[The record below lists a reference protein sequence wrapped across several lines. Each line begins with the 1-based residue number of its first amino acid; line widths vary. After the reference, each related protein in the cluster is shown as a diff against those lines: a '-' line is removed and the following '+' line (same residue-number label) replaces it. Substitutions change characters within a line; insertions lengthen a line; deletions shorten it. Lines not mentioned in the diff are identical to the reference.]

1 MKYLA
6 GKVTRFHTNTT
17 LQGQTLADHQWGTA
31 VLMQYLFPN
40 ASKELILACLTH
52 DVGEYRAGDLPYSF
66 KNSPAGLEVSKQHA
80 LIEADLA
87 KQDGWVQYA
96 LTADEQRQL
105 SLCDRLEALLYS
117 HTKYQSRIPA
127 KWVDEEISIICAY
140 NKDMQG
146 DPTKIVNLINAIKQE
161 FI

>member
-31 VLMQYLFPN
+31 VLMQYLFPE

-52 DVGEYRAGDLPYSF
+52 DVGEYRAGDLPYTF
-66 KNSPAGLEVSKQHA
+66 KTSQAGLEVSKQHS

-87 KQDGWVQYA
+87 KQDGWVNYA
-96 LTADEQRQL
+96 LTTAEQRQL
-105 SLCDRLEALLYS
+105 SFCDRLEALLYA
-117 HTKYQSRIPA
+117 HTKYQSRVPT
-127 KWVDEEISIICAY
+127 KWFDEEMQLMGLYRSIS
-140 NKDMQG
+140 G
-146 DPTKIVNLINAIKQE
+146 DTTKIVNLINAIKQE